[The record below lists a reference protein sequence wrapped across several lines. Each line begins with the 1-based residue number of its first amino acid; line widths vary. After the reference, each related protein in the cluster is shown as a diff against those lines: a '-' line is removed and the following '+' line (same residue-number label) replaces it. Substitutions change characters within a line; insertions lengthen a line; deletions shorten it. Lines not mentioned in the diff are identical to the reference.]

1 MSTKISDL
9 IKQAQINNTALTSFE
24 FFCPK
29 TKEGLDN
36 LRLRIKHLKKTI
48 HVSFISLTCTPKTK
62 DFNRTIELAS
72 SVYFLFFIFTRFKKN
87 VKFQYYCILH
97 VVAIYLPFVNN

>member
-1 MSTKISDL
+1 MATKISDL

-62 DFNRTIELAS
+62 DFNRTIELAA
-72 SVYFLFFIFTRFKKN
+72 SVYSYSLFLIDTKRM
-87 VKFQYYCILH
+87 
-97 VVAIYLPFVNN
+97 

>member
-1 MSTKISDL
+1 MSTKIIDL
-9 IKQAQINNTALTSFE
+9 IKEALANNTALTSFE

-36 LRLRIKHLKKTI
+36 LRLKIKHLKKTI

-72 SVYFLFFIFTRFKKN
+72 SVYLLIYIIKIDSKRMWNHRIIAHHMSLQYIF
-87 VKFQYYCILH
+87 H
-97 VVAIYLPFVNN
+97 